1 MIFLFVCLVFV
12 FLLMYGIEIQ
22 PSNGVSECWDAGLAG
37 EYGEDSGGNY
47 GSTQL
52 ILGIYILATVS
63 VCWLYS
69 SLLKFEGSREYSFS

>member
-52 ILGIYILATVS
+52 ILGIYIFWPQFLS
-63 VCWLYS
+63 VGCIHL
-69 SLLKFEGSREYSFS
+69 FAQI